1 MRVIH
6 KKISY
11 NDFISRVPGVIPSI
25 KDTWN
30 IPDLY
35 VCNNNVGGEKYYDY
49 EKAVDRAREFNLN
62 SSNVEYSAEFVD
74 FTKDN
79 IKNIPNGNYG
89 LIPSDIIIPDE
100 IASKITDYTDIY
112 VNFLD
117 ENGNIID
124 LNRKT
129 YTDYSVGIHVPTYS
143 KDITGPHYKGRKIFS
158 SKDKKEIKVITY
170 YTLNKWYNFFKDYH
184 KTKGTYKTA
193 LEYYYNEVDSKSDDI
208 EYMYS
213 NLDEVYESR
222 GGDDMFSFIR
232 SQCIIEYPIP
242 STVANEW
249 GRDSMYYPEANKWV
263 DWFAERYKLYNEITS
278 IDEAKDKGLN
288 CCDYKEYIRLGGN
301 DLYLDLQKW
310 IDKIYSVLEDKD
322 RKKYF
327 TQTASLVITVN
338 LQTSIDDLGQFSI
351 LSNEWK
357 PGEDYTPKIMFKDTD
372 WGEHDKIVP
381 FGTVVDN
388 PLMAI
393 STGNYDSCSSCE
405 QEKILER
412 VLSRDTYLIN
422 AGYDGNDYDETFS
435 EFTLSAET
443 YTKVSEKTD
452 YTSVRYLDY
461 YKDNN
466 ANEFDIV
473 ATTQKYKESEDADG
487 NTAEEV
493 TSYTYSPITNEIIY
507 NPKEITFPLEYNRT
521 KCVCINGIIYEVI
534 ENGEY
539 VELSYEKNGIA
550 NVYFTSGMKIPVT
563 NEGYNLRFVELNDR
577 RYFVIDED
585 NVSKIYFL
593 KSEVNC
599 YDPGLIVKKG
609 TYVIYNSVIHLVEND
624 FVTISDE
631 SAENAVNKYE
641 VMDGYF
647 TYNGKIFFIKNNEVG
662 VINGV
667 NYKETQNEKI
677 STYNFNKLTNEQL
690 EILGFKNISVSD
702 DDVVLSY
709 NFEIHN
715 IPIISGYSDSKLEL
729 IRRKKVNVDDMGN
742 ELPGYFDIS
751 DKVTSG
757 TSYYYNNPYD
767 GCELDILYRV
777 YDTSD
782 LSFNSVG
789 ENGNSTITY
798 YDGNIISAIQIYVE
812 GHEDETTTDYCINL
826 DRTSDARE
834 IINSLIEKFPNDSIY
849 CKIIYH
855 IGAVVNFD
863 SVNKHYILSNGKH
876 KGVTYID
883 RARITKK
890 TGKYYMS
897 NGSFFL
903 FKYFELSPGTKTIEN
918 SDFNGYKEDVINSY
932 FEMKTMILNI
942 GHENDEFSEF
952 EKDNG
957 LTITPI
963 FKQEFDIG
971 TSFPQNVEGDIYID
985 RGYSSSIEKHM
996 RLLEAKTMQSL
1007 TDIGN
1012 GYFKIESQ

>member
-1 MRVIH
+1 
-6 KKISY
+6 
-11 NDFISRVPGVIPSI
+11 
-25 KDTWN
+25 
-30 IPDLY
+30 
-35 VCNNNVGGEKYYDY
+35 
-49 EKAVDRAREFNLN
+49 
-62 SSNVEYSAEFVD
+62 
-74 FTKDN
+74 
-79 IKNIPNGNYG
+79 
-89 LIPSDIIIPDE
+89 
-100 IASKITDYTDIY
+100 
-112 VNFLD
+112 
-117 ENGNIID
+117 
-124 LNRKT
+124 
-129 YTDYSVGIHVPTYS
+129 
-143 KDITGPHYKGRKIFS
+143 
-158 SKDKKEIKVITY
+158 
-170 YTLNKWYNFFKDYH
+170 
-184 KTKGTYKTA
+184 
-193 LEYYYNEVDSKSDDI
+193 
-208 EYMYS
+208 
-213 NLDEVYESR
+213 
-222 GGDDMFSFIR
+222 MFSFIR

-310 IDKIYSVLEDKD
+310 INKIYSVLEDKG

-507 NPKEITFPLEYNRT
+507 NPKEITLPLEYNRT

-593 KSEVNC
+593 K
-599 YDPGLIVKKG
+599 
-609 TYVIYNSVIHLVEND
+609 
-624 FVTISDE
+624 
-631 SAENAVNKYE
+631 
-641 VMDGYF
+641 
-647 TYNGKIFFIKNNEVG
+647 
-662 VINGV
+662 
-667 NYKETQNEKI
+667 
-677 STYNFNKLTNEQL
+677 
-690 EILGFKNISVSD
+690 
-702 DDVVLSY
+702 
-709 NFEIHN
+709 
-715 IPIISGYSDSKLEL
+715 
-729 IRRKKVNVDDMGN
+729 
-742 ELPGYFDIS
+742 
-751 DKVTSG
+751 
-757 TSYYYNNPYD
+757 
-767 GCELDILYRV
+767 
-777 YDTSD
+777 
-782 LSFNSVG
+782 
-789 ENGNSTITY
+789 
-798 YDGNIISAIQIYVE
+798 
-812 GHEDETTTDYCINL
+812 
-826 DRTSDARE
+826 
-834 IINSLIEKFPNDSIY
+834 
-849 CKIIYH
+849 
-855 IGAVVNFD
+855 
-863 SVNKHYILSNGKH
+863 
-876 KGVTYID
+876 
-883 RARITKK
+883 
-890 TGKYYMS
+890 
-897 NGSFFL
+897 
-903 FKYFELSPGTKTIEN
+903 
-918 SDFNGYKEDVINSY
+918 
-932 FEMKTMILNI
+932 
-942 GHENDEFSEF
+942 
-952 EKDNG
+952 
-957 LTITPI
+957 
-963 FKQEFDIG
+963 
-971 TSFPQNVEGDIYID
+971 
-985 RGYSSSIEKHM
+985 
-996 RLLEAKTMQSL
+996 
-1007 TDIGN
+1007 
-1012 GYFKIESQ
+1012 